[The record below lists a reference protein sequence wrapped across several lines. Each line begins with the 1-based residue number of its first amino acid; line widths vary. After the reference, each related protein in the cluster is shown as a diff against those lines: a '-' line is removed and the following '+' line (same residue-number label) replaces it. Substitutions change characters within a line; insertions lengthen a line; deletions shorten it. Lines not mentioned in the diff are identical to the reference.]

1 MSASNN
7 SLPLPLLTSHS
18 RLSLFLSSS
27 SLIHFFILFFYII
40 IFLGLLGSYS
50 FKSSLLVLILRI
62 LLLYPRELAQY
73 IGNKFLRTVIT
84 YVSRHQ
90 LYSCFKTLFTTKI
103 SLIILNSSS
112 KTCLEETWTSLF
124 GPSRAFVHI

>member
-112 KTCLEETWTSLF
+112 KTCLEET
-124 GPSRAFVHI
+124 